1 LIFSE
6 SESRIYLSQPGLRVW
21 DVFIPTGW
29 DIEAMFDDHFIV
41 ADATEMGD
49 YK

>member
-29 DIEAMFDDHFIV
+29 DNEAMFDDHFIV